1 VFVKVGLMWIPLK
14 NLDKWKKKTKL
25 VLQPML
31 IFLSPYEAGTTTY
44 KAIKKMT

>member
-1 VFVKVGLMWIPLK
+1 MEEK
-14 NLDKWKKKTKL
+14 DKKL

-44 KAIKKMT
+44 KTIKKMT